1 MPTEPGKGFGRN
13 NRKMKYVVEIFQDDK
28 GQFSSKRVAAFI
40 TLFYALGLYAI
51 KGESVSYDIF
61 LTLILFV
68 ASSLGIS
75 SIEKIRK
82 K

>member
-1 MPTEPGKGFGRN
+1 
-13 NRKMKYVVEIFQDDK
+13 MKYIVEIFLDDK
-28 GQFSSKRVAAFI
+28 GQCSSKRVAAFI

-51 KGESVSYDIF
+51 KGDSVSYDVF

-75 SIEKIRK
+75 CIEKLRK